1 MVANTKPGVCDTG
14 TKFGTDQ
21 TSIDVYVYDHEIS
34 YLSISIFTSTIY
46 LMELDCDGGLSL
58 VLEMTF
64 DFKCFPNLIG
74 RYGNRWC
81 SFFKGVSR
89 QSSR

>member
-1 MVANTKPGVCDTG
+1 MQKL
-14 TKFGTDQ
+14 
-21 TSIDVYVYDHEIS
+21 HL
-34 YLSISIFTSTIY
+34 LSNFYSTRIMKLEYILHSGPLCISIFTSTIY

-74 RYGNRWC
+74 RYGNR
-81 SFFKGVSR
+81 
-89 QSSR
+89 